1 MTGLALIKIFPH
13 GFDWKHTGPGIDS
26 GMCVIREK
34 VRREELAS
42 VAGLPHAGIATPA
55 FFCIITTRC
64 AESIPNAAY
73 RALPRTKRTVLIT
86 IFDITEMLAD
96 LASET
101 HPDHVSLYRR
111 TQEAAHRLVS
121 DAHAASVSTE
131 VLLPLRMLSW
141 KDGPRA
147 VESLLRYPIDMAE
160 AHGRAR
166 LAWLHYLEQQRTL
179 LCEAAVLNPVQ
190 R

>member
-1 MTGLALIKIFPH
+1 M
-13 GFDWKHTGPGIDS
+13 
-26 GMCVIREK
+26 
-34 VRREELAS
+34 
-42 VAGLPHAGIATPA
+42 
-55 FFCIITTRC
+55 
-64 AESIPNAAY
+64 
-73 RALPRTKRTVLIT
+73 IT

-121 DAHAASVSTE
+121 DAHAANVSTE

-147 VESLLRYPIDMAE
+147 VESLLKYPMDMAE
-160 AHGRAR
+160 AQVRAR
-166 LAWLHYLEQQRTL
+166 SAWLHYLEQQRTL
-179 LCEAAVLNPVQ
+179 LCEAAALNPVQ